1 MQSYEIYNYYKFTI
15 EELEEMSNYLESL
28 FKWQEEYS
36 DVIKTIVY
44 KIISCGTSTS
54 GTDVHYI
61 VKGGKIKEEYNNIR
75 NKLKEEFGI
84 IPFTILFGNING
96 RIKDYKINNDIPK
109 DYIESF
115 IEETNKFLT
124 IYQNWWKEENVSNFI
139 ELGNK
144 IISYKDMFCTIKNMY
159 MNFINLYTE
168 NDLSENFN
176 NKQSIEIQLLDVK
189 FNLEEFNDILNSIN
203 VLYNEIGNILY
214 PYKGS
219 CKFEKLKIIKIES
232 GSIFADLLGD
242 EGILKVIAKVLNKAA
257 DAIFNKFTFEGK
269 VGRQEEINHMIKENL
284 DLKKE
289 IEDTGIKLDVGDEE
303 IQKAYIIATKNLTKI
318 ISSTTKIKINDEIHE
333 IKRKEKNNYL
343 NPGYN
348 GLLVEKN
355 ENIEE

>member
-1 MQSYEIYNYYKFTI
+1 MQSYEIYNYYKFII
-15 EELEEMSNYLESL
+15 EELEKMSNYMESL

-36 DVIKTIVY
+36 DVINTSMY
-44 KIISCGTSTS
+44 KILSSRTSTS
-54 GTDVHYI
+54 GNDIHYI
-61 VKGGKIKEEYNNIR
+61 INGGKIKEEYNNIK
-75 NKLKEEFGI
+75 NKLKKEFEI

-96 RIKDYKINNDIPK
+96 RIKDYKINNNIPK

-115 IEETNKFLT
+115 IEETNNFLT

-139 ELGNK
+139 ELGNE
-144 IISYKDMFCTIKNMY
+144 IISYKDMFFTIKGMY

-168 NDLSENFN
+168 NNFYENLN
-176 NKQSIEIQLLDVK
+176 KKQSIEIQLLDVK
-189 FNLEEFNDILNSIN
+189 FNLEEFNDILESIN

-214 PYKGS
+214 PCKGS

-257 DAIFNKFTFEGK
+257 DVIFSKFTFEGK
-269 VGRQEEINHMIKENL
+269 VGRQEEINHMLKEQL

-333 IKRKEKNNYL
+333 IKGKDKNNYL

-348 GLLVEKN
+348 GLLAEKN